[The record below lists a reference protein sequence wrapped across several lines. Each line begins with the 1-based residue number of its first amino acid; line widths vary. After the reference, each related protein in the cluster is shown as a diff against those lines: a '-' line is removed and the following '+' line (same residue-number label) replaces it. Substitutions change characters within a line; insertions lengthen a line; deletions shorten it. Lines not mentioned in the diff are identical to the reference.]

1 MKEKLFILFVFL
13 STVGLIS
20 CSSEDVNTNSSTN
33 VDLGFKIEY
42 KNKRGEDLLNPLTP
56 EAWKTDEITIFTM
69 DEDGNSISIADEKTS
84 HFVTMTEERGQKKY
98 FIWFIYNYFS
108 NDKTKSIVYIALPN
122 GDTDKIE
129 VHAKRGK
136 NSFVKDK
143 LFYNDVVM
151 WDQSHHD
158 DRITIIK

>member
-1 MKEKLFILFVFL
+1 MKNIFLLLSLFFLNGCTKEDDDNL
-13 STVGLIS
+13 STNI
-20 CSSEDVNTNSSTN
+20 
-33 VDLGFKIEY
+33 DLVFKIEY
-42 KNKRGEDLLNPLTP
+42 KNKMGEDLLNPMTIGGW
-56 EAWKTDEITIFTM
+56 ETDEITIFARD
-69 DEDGNSISIADEKTS
+69 DEGNPIPLAAEKTN
-84 HFVTMTEERGQKKY
+84 HFVNMAEDMGGKKY
-98 FIWFIYNYFS
+98 FIWFIYSYFL
-108 NDKTKSIVYIALPN
+108 NNATKSVVYIALPN

-143 LFYNDVVM
+143 LFYNDVLL

>member
-1 MKEKLFILFVFL
+1 MKYIYI
-13 STVGLIS
+13 LIS
-20 CSSEDVNTNSSTN
+20 LIVLNGCTKNNNDDNLSTN

-56 EAWKTDEITIFTM
+56 EAWKTDEITIFAM

-84 HFVTMTEERGQKKY
+84 HFVTMMEERGQKKY

-108 NDKTKSIVYIALPN
+108 NDRTKSIVYIALPN

-143 LFYNDVVM
+143 LFYNDVVV

-158 DRITIIK
+158 DCITIIK